1 MRSIAETARG
11 AAHSI
16 LGRHGGYP
24 PAPRA
29 LCGRLL
35 YSMRSQV
42 VMNPWLPMAMQDGEI
57 WERLQE
63 GAVAVYRAAED
74 SGQQPEASRV
84 GSLHMASEI
93 SVETPQKIEC
103 LGIAPTVRTTR
114 HTTCNQTI
122 PSRSCAW
129 HFGFT
134 WRHYDYVYPDP
145 VIVQHSH

>member
-1 MRSIAETARG
+1 
-11 AAHSI
+11 
-16 LGRHGGYP
+16 
-24 PAPRA
+24 
-29 LCGRLL
+29 
-35 YSMRSQV
+35 MRSQV

-103 LGIAPTVRTTR
+103 LGIAPTRRLLSPRNVTNREVTGQRFRRLALRVWQPPTGDSDDAR
-114 HTTCNQTI
+114 NISSTDA
-122 PSRSCAW
+122 SERMCA
-129 HFGFT
+129 
-134 WRHYDYVYPDP
+134 RRPD
-145 VIVQHSH
+145 

>member
-1 MRSIAETARG
+1 
-11 AAHSI
+11 
-16 LGRHGGYP
+16 
-24 PAPRA
+24 
-29 LCGRLL
+29 
-35 YSMRSQV
+35 MRSQV

-103 LGIAPTVRTTR
+103 LGIAPTIRLLSSTVTDADTSGIQRRLLSPRNVTNREVTGQR
-114 HTTCNQTI
+114 FRRLALRVWQPPTGDSDDARNISSTDA
-122 PSRSCAW
+122 SERMCA
-129 HFGFT
+129 
-134 WRHYDYVYPDP
+134 RRPD
-145 VIVQHSH
+145 